1 MWWSMKK
8 KIRDLTKE
16 DKNNICSSHLS
27 CGDCPLSFLEKGKS
41 YYHCKD
47 NFLEQYSEE
56 EVEVDDW
63 RKNKTIS
70 RKESWNYFFW

>member
-1 MWWSMKK
+1 MKK
-8 KIRDLTKE
+8 KRDLTEENKSH
-16 DKNNICSSHLS
+16 ICSSHLS

-56 EVEVDDW
+56 EVEVDD
-63 RKNKTIS
+63 
-70 RKESWNYFFW
+70 

>member
-1 MWWSMKK
+1 MKK
-8 KIRDLTKE
+8 KIRDLTE
-16 DKNNICSSHLS
+16 ENKNHICSSHLS

-56 EVEVDDW
+56 EVEVDD
-63 RKNKTIS
+63 
-70 RKESWNYFFW
+70 